1 MAKDTVDAAQKRCN
15 LKAGE
20 SQTDGLMLEGADG
33 WTPTFF
39 IRLVQDFGLEPE
51 VIIDI
56 LHTFGNGNFFQN
68 AVRQVFGQICFI
80 LFRQCCA

>member
-20 SQTDGLMLEGADG
+20 SKTDGLMLEGADG

-51 VIIDI
+51 VMIDI
-56 LHTFGNGNFFQN
+56 LHTFGPFGNGNFFSMKSEKSL
-68 AVRQVFGQICFI
+68 VKLVSFC
-80 LFRQCCA
+80 